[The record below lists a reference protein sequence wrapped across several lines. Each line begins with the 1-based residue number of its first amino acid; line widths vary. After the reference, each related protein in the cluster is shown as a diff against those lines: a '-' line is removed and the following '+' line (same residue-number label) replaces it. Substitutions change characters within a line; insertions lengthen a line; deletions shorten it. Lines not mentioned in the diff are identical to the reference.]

1 MTQLS
6 TSVMRDAFWLAMSI
20 MLVTV
25 GNLADLL
32 SAGPSAV
39 R

>member
-25 GNLADLL
+25 GIWLTF
-32 SAGPSAV
+32 
-39 R
+39 